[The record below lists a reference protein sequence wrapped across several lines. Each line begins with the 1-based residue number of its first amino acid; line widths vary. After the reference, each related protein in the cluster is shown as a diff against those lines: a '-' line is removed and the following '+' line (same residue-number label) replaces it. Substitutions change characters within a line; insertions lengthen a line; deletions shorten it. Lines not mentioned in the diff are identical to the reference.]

1 LKLGQSA
8 LRLGLLEDYVEL
20 PLSSRERFG
29 NLYGRSPS
37 IRRVFSLLERICAS
51 DSTVLIEGETGTG
64 KELVAEALHDES
76 AREKGAFIVFDCS
89 AVSANLFESE
99 LFGHK
104 KGAFTGAVED
114 REGAFEAADGG
125 TLFLDEIGEL
135 PLDLQPKLLRA
146 LEKHEVRRV
155 GSNHPVEVD
164 VRIVAATNRD
174 LGREVERGKFREDL
188 FYRLNVVKLQI
199 PPLRERAEDIPLLVD
214 LFTTQMKKPPLARE
228 TLRAFMTQAWPG
240 NVRELRN
247 AVERA
252 LSIGMAPKAPEE
264 APPQAAAAQTI
275 DLSVPLK
282 AGLDRLIDDYE
293 RAYVTA
299 ALEKTGGNVTRAAE
313 LAGVNRKFI
322 QRALHRFGGK

>member
-1 LKLGQSA
+1 M
-8 LRLGLLEDYVEL
+8 
-20 PLSSRERFG
+20 
-29 NLYGRSPS
+29 
-37 IRRVFSLLERICAS
+37 
-51 DSTVLIEGETGTG
+51 STVLVVGESGTG
-64 KELVAEALHDES
+64 KELVARAIHTHS
-76 AREKGAFIVFDCS
+76 QRARAPFVAVNCS
-89 AVSANLFESE
+89 ALSESLLESE
-99 LFGHK
+99 LFGHL
-104 KGAFTGAVED
+104 KGAFTGATD
-114 REGAFEAADGG
+114 NKRGLFTEADKG
-125 TLFLDEIGEL
+125 TLFLDEIGDMSL
-135 PLDLQPKLLRA
+135 SLQAKLLRA
-146 LEKHEVRRV
+146 LETGMIRPV
-155 GSNHPVEVD
+155 GGSTERKTD